1 MDTNTSPLSS
11 DHSIPSPAAEYK
23 SMDTKSA
30 NKAVRADAG
39 VPSGTVSG
47 FGEGGRSPDRK

>member
-1 MDTNTSPLSS
+1 
-11 DHSIPSPAAEYK
+11 
-23 SMDTKSA
+23 MDTKSA
-30 NKAVRADAG
+30 NKSVRADAG